1 MRRLLLSFVSTT
13 HHCRL
18 LHYSDNSKSFK
29 FFQNPKW
36 VRNMVTRTV
45 APTKKIVVVMGA
57 TGSGKSKLSIDLATR
72 FFPSEI
78 INSDKIQISR
88 GLDITTNKISMP
100 ERRGVVHHLL
110 GEFSP
115 SESHPEFSPSDFRSE
130 ADNRISDIINRRK
143 LPLIVGGSNSF
154 IYALLSNRFN
164 PGLDVFEESNPV
176 HWVSKELRYRCCFIW
191 VDVLTPVLNQYLF
204 KRVDEMMNSGMFE
217 ELEEFFEKNGFSDSN
232 SVSRNNSGLRKAIGV
247 PEMEGYFRKYKNCA
261 TAQEKCRLH
270 EEAVTEIK
278 ENTRQLA
285 EKQMWKIHRLREA
298 GWDLQRV
305 DATEAFRAS
314 MSPENSKIPAT
325 EIWERQVVI
334 PSMKIVKHFLLE

>member
-1 MRRLLLSFVSTT
+1 
-13 HHCRL
+13 
-18 LHYSDNSKSFK
+18 
-29 FFQNPKW
+29 
-36 VRNMVTRTV
+36 
-45 APTKKIVVVMGA
+45 MGA
-57 TGSGKSKLSIDLATR
+57 TGSGKSSCQSFLATR

-110 GEFSP
+110 GEFP
-115 SESHPEFSPSDFRSE
+115 SESHGSE

-164 PGLDVFEESNPV
+164 RDSTFSKSRARFVGIQGASLSLLLHLGRCLNPGCS
-176 HWVSKELRYRCCFIW
+176 R
-191 VDVLTPVLNQYLF
+191 
-204 KRVDEMMNSGMFE
+204 
-217 ELEEFFEKNGFSDSN
+217 ELEEFFGKMDSPIRTPL
-232 SVSRNNSGLRKAIGV
+232 SRNNGGLRKAIGV

-285 EKQMWKIHRLREA
+285 EKQMWKEDPSAERSWVGPTSKMPRRHSGLLCRLKTAR
-298 GWDLQRV
+298 
-305 DATEAFRAS
+305 FRRR
-314 MSPENSKIPAT
+314 KFG
-325 EIWERQVVI
+325 
-334 PSMKIVKHFLLE
+334 KDKL